1 MTNTI
6 TDVASIVAVDAELGA
21 LLTTLGDSEGKT
33 ANAAKAVAVKCI
45 ALGYTVEM
53 METPA
58 ANCPVPLSFRKG
70 LAEYLLAGHAKSYQQ
85 YAFMS
90 DDAIREVLGLAKK
103 QRDARFFDAQDW
115 RDAANAIVRSA
126 LGRVRTWLKKYYVDG
141 TVDENLRPNGNGASK
156 EGSTRHGALEATKQS
171 VARFADGLEKRL
183 DEKKV
188 EALNLPNDLR
198 DEYEAALAGVI
209 SAIGAFE
216 AVIAKCETH
225 HADLVSKAPKAFG
238 EAKNA
243 ALDIAV

>member
-1 MTNTI
+1 MTNQV
-6 TDVASIVAVDAELGA
+6 TDVTSIVTVDAELGA
-21 LLTTLGDSEGKT
+21 LLVKLGAAEGKT

-53 METPA
+53 LETPA
-58 ANCPVPLSFRKG
+58 ANCPVPLTFRQG
-70 LAEYLLAGHAKSYQQ
+70 LADFLLQSAPKGQRDF
-85 YAFMS
+85 AFKT
-90 DDAIREVLGLAKK
+90 DAYVRDAIGYTDRQAGAVW
-103 QRDARFFDAQDW
+103 DIARQD
-115 RDAANAIVRSA
+115 RLDGQARVRSA
-126 LGRVRTWLKKYYVDG
+126 LGRVRTWLKKYAEKA
-141 TVDENLRPNGNGASK
+141 VDENLRPTGNEPSR

-209 SAIGAFE
+209 SAIGRFE

-238 EAKNA
+238 EAKKA
-243 ALDIAV
+243 ALNIAV